1 MTQKSKNSINP
12 AEAKAEV
19 ITAGLLLLI
28 IAAFLLLG
36 IRDSYAMIAAGL
48 VLLGS
53 GLYQSQR
60 GWHVAVTTW
69 LLGLV
74 LLMGGIGVRLFLI
87 ARLEISWVGISL
99 LFIGL
104 YLIWQMLTGNRQ

>member
-1 MTQKSKNSINP
+1 MDMKRDPFDSY
-12 AEAKAEV
+12 AEARAET
-19 ITAGLLLLI
+19 ITAGLLLLVL
-28 IAAFLLLG
+28 AAFLLLG

-53 GLYQSQR
+53 GLYQTQR

-74 LLMGGIGVRLFLI
+74 LFFGGLGVRLFLV
-87 ARLEISWVGISL
+87 AYLQISWVGISL
-99 LFIGL
+99 AFIGA
-104 YLIWQMLTGNRQ
+104 YLIWQMLTKR